1 MQLYSKATKQILKN
15 NKGGAATKAI
25 IKKPGEKSK
34 VIEIENELSVLQE
47 AVEGYIQAVPLAADV
62 CIICNEEGKL
72 IGLPYNTRIMNKI
85 FVGNILFVGV
95 AGEEFCSLTNEQ
107 ISLIT
112 ERGLKQGGELNENP
126 CCKEGL

>member
-1 MQLYSKATKQILKN
+1 M
-15 NKGGAATKAI
+15 KAI

-72 IGLPYNTRIMNKI
+72 IGLPYNTRIMNEI

-95 AGEEFCSLTNEQ
+95 AGEMCIRDRTSGSDDIAYSIHFKVFQETQED
-107 ISLIT
+107 
-112 ERGLKQGGELNENP
+112 K
-126 CCKEGL
+126 K